1 MSTHGRGRPYRF
13 TRPFAMSTRP
23 YSGDGP
29 SSNGT
34 GMEEYSELH
43 DLDILSDEDEE
54 TREPDMYR
62 VVLHNDHYTTMDF
75 VVEVIIKVFHKP
87 VLEAT
92 QIMMDVHRKGRG
104 LVGVYTRDIAETK
117 CARVLR
123 MAREREFPL
132 KCTVERDG

>member
-1 MSTHGRGRPYRF
+1 
-13 TRPFAMSTRP
+13 
-23 YSGDGP
+23 
-29 SSNGT
+29 
-34 GMEEYSELH
+34 MEEHSEFY
-43 DLDILSDEDEE
+43 DLDIREDQDEE

-75 VVEVIIKVFHKP
+75 VVEVIVKVFHKP
-87 VLEAT
+87 VLQAA

-117 CARVLR
+117 CAQVLR

-132 KCTVERDG
+132 KCTVEREG

>member
-1 MSTHGRGRPYRF
+1 
-13 TRPFAMSTRP
+13 
-23 YSGDGP
+23 
-29 SSNGT
+29 
-34 GMEEYSELH
+34 MEEYSELH

-54 TREPDMYR
+54 IREPDMYR

-75 VVEVIIKVFHKP
+75 VVEVIIRVFHKP

>member
-1 MSTHGRGRPYRF
+1 
-13 TRPFAMSTRP
+13 
-23 YSGDGP
+23 
-29 SSNGT
+29 
-34 GMEEYSELH
+34 MEEYAGLH
-43 DLDILSDEDEE
+43 DLDIMSDEDEE

-75 VVEVIIKVFHKP
+75 VVEVIIKVFHIP

-117 CARVLR
+117 CARVLH

-132 KCTVERDG
+132 KCTVEKDG